1 MLLHGEDKFLHN
13 VLMELIIFGASSFRL
28 LDPRI
33 DREKSGLIELLGFH
47 ECGDPV
53 FLSLLEI
60 LNYVLLIHQVLF
72 IFTEV
77 LGADIL
83 DLVKL
88 LIVLAL

>member
-1 MLLHGEDKFLHN
+1 
-13 VLMELIIFGASSFRL
+13 MELIVFCASCFRL

-47 ECGDPV
+47 ECSDPV

-60 LNYVLLIHQVLF
+60 LDYVLLIHQVLF

-77 LGADIL
+77 LGANIFN
-83 DLVKL
+83 LVKL